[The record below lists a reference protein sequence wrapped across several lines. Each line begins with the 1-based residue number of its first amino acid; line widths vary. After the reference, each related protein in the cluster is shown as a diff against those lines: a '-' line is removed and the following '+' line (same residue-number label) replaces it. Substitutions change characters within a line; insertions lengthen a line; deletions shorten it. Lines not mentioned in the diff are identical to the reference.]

1 MYDWCYTADKQNGEH
16 CGEWSVVYGYWDKC
30 LYLDSS
36 KPDYV
41 SLDWKTKHDKIW
53 QDVKADDS
61 FGAFHP
67 VDLFTESVKTTFD
80 CEWDVL
86 PTNRV
91 KAIHGIGAVCPF
103 KVDIESSP
111 FTGLYKP
118 GEVHGLIRM
127 GPGID
132 FTDPLSSGFLPGAAV
147 KFLRTGRSSAN
158 FVLFNELAPLPDNN
172 HNLFAVPL
180 KNHVSDKITDPT
192 TWAASKKFCQ
202 TETCITKVGIS
213 DVCKYDQDGNEAENL
228 VFPFKTTFVPT
239 GEVNFKEEP
248 SQSIEE
254 FMEQFDQIE
263 AGTNLFTV
271 KGHENPDDDEGVV
284 LGQLILTDKCVS
296 SKYGDTKLFFKHQ
309 YIDDDKELRPEWAAA
324 YDFECFCNA

>member
-1 MYDWCYTADKQNGEH
+1 MF
-16 CGEWSVVYGYWDKC
+16 
-30 LYLDSS
+30 
-36 KPDYV
+36 
-41 SLDWKTKHDKIW
+41 I
-53 QDVKADDS
+53 
-61 FGAFHP
+61 
-67 VDLFTESVKTTFD
+67 
-80 CEWDVL
+80 
-86 PTNRV
+86 
-91 KAIHGIGAVCPF
+91 
-103 KVDIESSP
+103 KVP